1 MAAYQLPSG
10 PAAGPIP
17 SAPPPVEYAVAV
29 EEYLARAPLGAATRR
44 VYRISLAGWAW
55 PLAGKPVPAGA
66 ERRRA
71 APPVLP
77 LAVLDDAT
85 AGPRI
90 AAAVADRSR
99 LAGART
105 VNRELSALRSAIGW
119 WQDQRW
125 ITGDPTRGL
134 RHAGRPPTRRSAL
147 TASQVDGVFR
157 LAAGLRE
164 HALWR
169 LLYDSGGHVGELL
182 ALDAERLDLA
192 RHQVWPRAGG
202 GTLLAGKTP
211 YGTPLRWQEGTSQ
224 VLRWLLAGRNSGP
237 VFVTERKARA
247 VTAPADTCPVTGQA
261 RMSYRRAAEIFTT
274 ATRPLDPT
282 GLGWTLH
289 QLRAAGL
296 NRRSPAALDRM

>member
-1 MAAYQLPSG
+1 VAYQLPAG
-10 PAAGPIP
+10 PAPGSAD

-29 EEYLARAPLGAATRR
+29 EEYLARAPLGAASRR
-44 VYRISLAGWAW
+44 IYRISLAGWAW

-77 LAVLDDAT
+77 LAVLDDA
-85 AGPRI
+85 AAARRI
-90 AAAVADRSR
+90 AAAVAERARVAD
-99 LAGART
+99 ART

-125 ITGDPTRGL
+125 ITGDPAQGL
-134 RHAGRPPTRRSAL
+134 RHAGRPPARRGAL
-147 TASQVDGVFR
+147 TAGQVDSVFR

-169 LLYDSGGHVGELL
+169 LLYDSGGHVGDLL
-182 ALDAERLDLA
+182 ALDADRLDLT
-192 RHQVWPRAGG
+192 RHQVWPRPGG
-202 GTLLAGKTP
+202 GA
-211 YGTPLRWQEGTSQ
+211 PLHWQPGTSQ
-224 VLRWLLAGRNSGP
+224 ILRWLLAGRSSGP

-247 VTAPADTCPVTGQA
+247 DAAPGDVCAVTGQA
-261 RMSYRRAAEIFTT
+261 RMSYRRAAEMFTA
-274 ATRPLDPT
+274 ATRPLDPACR
-282 GLGWTLH
+282 GWTLY

-296 NRRSPAALDRM
+296 NRG

>member
-1 MAAYQLPSG
+1 VAYQLPAGPAPG
-10 PAAGPIP
+10 PAA

-29 EEYLARAPLGAATRR
+29 EEYLARAPLGPASRR

-66 ERRRA
+66 ARRRA

-77 LAVLDDAT
+77 LAVLDDAA
-85 AGPRI
+85 AGRRI
-90 AAAVADRSR
+90 TAAVAERARMAD
-99 LAGART
+99 ART

-134 RHAGRPPTRRSAL
+134 RHAAHPPARRGAL
-147 TASQVDGVFR
+147 TAGQVDSVFG

-192 RHQVWPRAGG
+192 RHQVWPRPG
-202 GTLLAGKTP
+202 GTR
-211 YGTPLRWQEGTSQ
+211 TPLHWQPGTSQ
-224 VLRWLLAGRNSGP
+224 VLRWLLAGRGNGP

-247 VTAPADTCPVTGQA
+247 AAAAADVCPVTGQA
-261 RMSYRRAAEIFTT
+261 RMSYRRAAEIFTA
-274 ATRPLDPT
+274 ATRPLDPA
-282 GLGWTLH
+282 GRGWTLH

-296 NRRSPAALDRM
+296 TRD